1 MSIGEFLV
9 LLVPVGLGVLLLAAI
24 VGAITYLFRLTR
36 RVLANSN
43 QGMTAMDE
51 ALELSRRTAA
61 AQEEANRL
69 LQEIRD
75 ALRAGQPDTGR

>member
-1 MSIGEFLV
+1 MSLEELLV
-9 LLVPVGLGVLLLAAI
+9 LLVPIGLGLLVLAVA

-75 ALRAGQPDTGR
+75 ALRARQPDTGR